1 MKNMALSPPPVNVE
15 TLVASDRSAAME
27 LLVDEDPNQT
37 RVTIR
42 GRFDAN
48 TTPEVRPRLDA
59 IVNAK
64 PLKVVVDLAE
74 LHQIDSTG
82 VGGLVS
88 LFKRIRA
95 YGGQFTVQNLSGQ
108 PRGIFEILRLDRVF
122 GV

>member
-1 MKNMALSPPPVNVE
+1 
-15 TLVASDRSAAME
+15 ME
-27 LLVDEDPNQT
+27 LLVDEHPDQT

-59 IVNAK
+59 IVNTK
-64 PLKVVVDLAE
+64 PPRVVVDLAE
-74 LHQIDSTG
+74 LQQIDSTG
-82 VGGLVS
+82 AGGLVS

-95 YGGQFTVQNLSGQ
+95 YGGQFVVQNLRGQ

-122 GV
+122 GL